1 MNKPHRQNL
10 RMSLQ
15 ERFDAKVVPEPNS
28 GCWIW
33 TGATKELGYG
43 VIGLGRRGDG
53 TDKAHRVSYRLHCGE
68 IPDGMAVCHR
78 CDTPACVNPDH
89 LFLGTLADNM
99 QDCVAKGRNF
109 IPDNRG
115 ERAAW
120 SKLTSD
126 AVAHIRKRV
135 MTGPEYGR
143 LYGVSRSSVYQ
154 IWRGKNWASV

>member
-1 MNKPHRQNL
+1 MTKLHRQKL
-10 RMSLQ
+10 RKSLQ
-15 ERFDAKVVPEPNS
+15 ERFDEKVVPEPNS

-43 VIGLGRRGDG
+43 VIGLGRRSDG
-53 TDKAHRVSYRLHCGE
+53 TDKAHRVSYRLYCGD

-115 ERAAW
+115 ERANWA
-120 SKLTSD
+120 KLTSD
-126 AVAHIRKRV
+126 AVAHIRERV

-143 LYGVSRSSVYQ
+143 LYGVSKSAVYQ
-154 IWRGKNWASV
+154 IWDGTNWAGA